1 MLFKIATMNITSD
14 PASERQ
20 IEPGFRVILHLDLDA
35 YFASVEQRD
44 HPEWRGKPVIV
55 GAPPTQR
62 GVVATASYEARKFG
76 IHSAMASVTAGR
88 LCPEGIFVT
97 PRIDA
102 YRLESK
108 AIMAIMAAVGTPM
121 EQVSIDE
128 AYLDLSSLCQGEDAD
143 TSLKLALP
151 IARQLKDRILF
162 ERKLSSTVGIGA
174 NKLLSKLASD
184 LQKPDGLT
192 LITER
197 EKVARLR
204 EFSVRKLFGVGE
216 VTEQLLNRVGIRTVG
231 DLQDYPN
238 DLRPLVGSSA
248 TRLKNF
254 AMGMDDRPLEFD
266 TEAKSI
272 SVEETFLQDTA
283 DQKILLDCL
292 WSQAAEIEAQLLA
305 AKKEAYTVQI
315 KVRYS
320 DFTTPTRQITS
331 AEPVNDAKD
340 LYAAAYLL
348 LQRHQLL
355 GRPIRLLGL
364 GVGNLRELGARQ
376 LMLL

>member
-1 MLFKIATMNITSD
+1 MNILSD
-14 PASERQ
+14 LSSERQ
-20 IEPGFRVILHLDLDA
+20 IEPVFRVILHLDLDA

-76 IHSAMASVTAGR
+76 IHSAMASVIAGR
-88 LCPEGIFVT
+88 LCPEGIFVA
-97 PRIDA
+97 PRISA
-102 YRLESK
+102 YREESK

-128 AYLDLSSLCQGEDAD
+128 AYLDLSSLCQAEDAD
-143 TSLKLALP
+143 ASLKLALP

-197 EKVARLR
+197 EKVSRLR

-231 DLQDYPN
+231 DLQDYPG
-238 DLRPLVGSSA
+238 DLRSLVGSSA

-254 AMGMDDRPLEFD
+254 ALGIDDRPLEFD

-283 DQKILLDCL
+283 DQKILMDCL

-305 AKKEAYTVQI
+305 AKKQAYTVQI

-320 DFTTPTRQITS
+320 DFTTPTRQITFE
-331 AEPVNDAKD
+331 EPINDAKD

-364 GVGNLRELGARQ
+364 GVGNLRELGVRQ

>member
-20 IEPGFRVILHLDLDA
+20 IEPVFRVILHLDLDA

-97 PRIDA
+97 PRISA
-102 YRLESK
+102 YREEST
-108 AIMAIMAAVGTPM
+108 AIMAIMAATGAPM

-143 TSLKLALP
+143 ASLTLALP
-151 IARQLKDRILF
+151 IARQLKARILS
-162 ERKLSSTVGIGA
+162 ERQLSSTVGIGS

-204 EFSVRKLFGVGE
+204 EFPVRKLFGVGE
-216 VTEQLLNRVGIRTVG
+216 VTEQLLNRVGIGTVG
-231 DLQDYPN
+231 DLQDYPG

-254 AMGMDDRPLEFD
+254 ALGIDDRPLEFD

-283 DQKILLDCL
+283 DQKILMDCL